1 MEDVLSESERGARLN
16 WRQACDILGCGK
28 DFFYRLV
35 NDGTLPAYRAQ
46 GSRRGL
52 WVYETDC
59 HSLVKRIGRPC
70 PTDGA
75 KS

>member
-28 DFFYRLV
+28 TRFYAMVRSGL
-35 NDGTLPAYRAQ
+35 LPAYNVLD
-46 GSRRGL
+46 GKRGL